1 MLSKM
6 NQEYEKMLIQSSNS
20 DKLIISLKREIS
32 DLKMV
37 SDHNISSLDVQLK
50 VRFWLLSTAALGCPK
65 R

>member
-6 NQEYEKMLIQSSNS
+6 NQEYEKMLIQSSNN
-20 DKLIISLKREIS
+20 DKLIINLKREIS

-50 VRFWLLSTAALGCPK
+50 VRF
-65 R
+65 